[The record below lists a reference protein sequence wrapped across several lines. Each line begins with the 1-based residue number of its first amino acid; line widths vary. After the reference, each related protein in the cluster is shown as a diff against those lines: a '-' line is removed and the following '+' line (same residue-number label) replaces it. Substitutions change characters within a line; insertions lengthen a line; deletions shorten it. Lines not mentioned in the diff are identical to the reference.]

1 MPGAGLVASAAADA
15 LVGVHHADALVIGGD
30 GLLGAGVAAGGVL
43 ALASYPT
50 FDLSTLYSN
59 QANYDAVSEDP
70 LKPLYNRA
78 ILGTYYP

>member
-1 MPGAGLVASAAADA
+1 MVLDMT
-15 LVGVHHADALVIGGD
+15 
-30 GLLGAGVAAGGVL
+30 GGVL

-78 ILGTYYP
+78 ILGTYSPGSTFKMITAIGALEEDIIDTDTEFKCEGR